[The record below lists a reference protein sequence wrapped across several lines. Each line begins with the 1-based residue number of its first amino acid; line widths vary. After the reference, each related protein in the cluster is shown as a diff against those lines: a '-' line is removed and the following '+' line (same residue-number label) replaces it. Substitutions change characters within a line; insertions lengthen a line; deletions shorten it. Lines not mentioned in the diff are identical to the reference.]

1 MSNRPCNIVRGRSM
15 MRRPSDSSKLM
26 APRAVTTPPRGAVHG
41 ESGRALA
48 FNGERASLEVH
59 RAKPEVGEG
68 EVVVRMHR
76 AAVGPNDVAV
86 SEGRF
91 GFTGVLGLEGAGVVE
106 TIGPGA
112 DRRLVGQRV
121 AIDPVIACGECDLC
135 VGGLRAH
142 CRRRA
147 ILGMIGRD
155 GCLADHV
162 CVPAVNIAPVPSDVS
177 DDHASLTFTIASIIQ
192 ASRRLA
198 IERRSFVTV
207 LGDGTCALLAGQWFA
222 RRNASVRV
230 LGRFSKHLDACER
243 WGVKHRHIDDVG
255 RLADQDVVI
264 DCTGSSAGLAVAASL
279 VRPRG
284 TIMVLGPWG
293 SDGAGPPID
302 SLGVAMHELTII
314 GSFGGSVRDG
324 VAALDRREVDL
335 TGLTGRRVRLSDGP
349 AILSAAAQPDALHLV
364 VEIA

>member
-1 MSNRPCNIVRGRSM
+1 V
-15 MRRPSDSSKLM
+15 
-26 APRAVTTPPRGAVHG
+26 
-41 ESGRALA
+41 
-48 FNGERASLEVH
+48 FNGESATLEVH
-59 RAKPEVGEG
+59 RDTPRVSKG
-68 EVVVRMHR
+68 EVIVRLHR
-76 AAVGPNDVAV
+76 AGVGPIDVAV
-86 SEGRF
+86 SQGRF
-91 GFTGVLGLEGAGVVE
+91 GFTGVLGLEGVGVVE
-106 TIGPGA
+106 AAGQGA

-121 AIDPVIACGECDLC
+121 VIDPVIACCECDLC

-142 CRRRA
+142 CRQRS

-162 CVPAVNIAPVPSDVS
+162 RVPAVNIAPVPHDVS
-177 DDHASLTFTIASIIQ
+177 DDHAALAFTISSIIQ

-198 IERRSFVTV
+198 IEGQSFVTV

-230 LGRFSKHLDACER
+230 LGRFSEHLDACER

-264 DCTGSSAGLAVAASL
+264 DCTGSSTGPAIAASL

-284 TIMVLGPWG
+284 TIMVLGAWG
-293 SDGAGPPID
+293 TDGAVPTIN
-302 SLGVAMHELTII
+302 SLDVALHELTII

-335 TGLTGRRVRLSDGP
+335 TGLTGRRMRLSDGP
-349 AILSAAAQPDALHLV
+349 SILTAAAQPDALHVV
-364 VEIA
+364 VEMD